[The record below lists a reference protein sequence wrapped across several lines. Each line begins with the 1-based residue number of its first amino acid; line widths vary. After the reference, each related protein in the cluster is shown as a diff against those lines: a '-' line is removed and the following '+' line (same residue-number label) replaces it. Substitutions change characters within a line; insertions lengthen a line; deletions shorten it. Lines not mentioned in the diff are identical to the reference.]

1 MRDPEPTPNPASLA
15 FAEDLF
21 VSWQQDPASV
31 SPDWRAYFESLPGA
45 RKDTARQGPSFRA
58 ASIFNPP
65 EIQRPG
71 PNGNGKSHAMLA
83 PGEVAAQQDKVD
95 QLVRAYRT
103 RGHLVAKIDPLERPR
118 PELSELDPA
127 SYGFSEA
134 DLDRRFSTSE
144 LFGPPTMTLRQI
156 LEKLRATYCRSIGVQ
171 YMHIDDMVRSNWL
184 RERLEGSENRLEM
197 SREEQLRILTKLTE
211 STLFE
216 EFIQKKFLGAKSF
229 SLEGAE
235 SLIPLLDRAIERA
248 AGQGITDVVIGMA
261 HRGRLN
267 VLANILHKGARQ
279 IFREFADVDHALYR
293 MGGDVKYH
301 MGYSSEYE
309 TASGAKLAISLCF
322 NPSHLEFVDP
332 VAMGRVR
339 ARDDVERVRE
349 GGVPSSLTLLIHGDA
364 AFAGQGVVQETLNMS
379 QLPGY
384 NVGGTIHVIV
394 NNQVGFTTDPQDG
407 RSTTY
412 ATDVARM
419 LQCPILHVNG
429 EDPEAVAQ
437 TIRLAMDFRKT
448 WRSDVIVDMYAYRRR
463 GHNEGDEP
471 SFTQPLMYETIRARK
486 TVREGYLDHLLQLGG
501 VTRADADAIEEQC
514 RARLEAE
521 LDASKSKDYV
531 YQSSKLGPEWS
542 NYKGGRDADAPDA
555 PTVFPKE
562 RLQKLLTATTQV
574 PAGFT
579 VHPKIVSIL
588 ERRAE
593 MARGEKPLDWA
604 AGEAAAFATL
614 AVQGARIR
622 LSGQDSERGT
632 FSHRHTV
639 LHDVVTGKTHM
650 PLAHIDPAQAPIE
663 IWNSPLSETG
673 VMGFEYG
680 YTLEAPGALVLWE
693 AQFGDFVNAA
703 QVIVDQFLVSAEEKW
718 KRLSG
723 LVLLLPHGFEGQGP
737 EHSSARLERF
747 LQLCADDNIQVANV
761 TTPAQLFHMLRRQV
775 LRPWRKPLIVM
786 TPKSLLRHPR
796 AVSSI
801 DELSDGRF
809 HRILADV
816 APKGAKA
823 REKVSRV
830 LLCSG
835 KVYYDLEDEREKR
848 KVDDVAILRFE
859 QLHPLQERDVEV
871 ALSTYGKDVP
881 VIWVQEEPANMGA
894 WHHLLV
900 RFGGRIA
907 GRPFSASTRAAA
919 ASPATGSPT
928 SHKIEQ
934 QEVLDRAFGRA

>member
-1 MRDPEPTPNPASLA
+1 MSDPVRTPNPQSLA
-15 FAEDLF
+15 FAEDLY
-21 VSWQQDPASV
+21 VEWQRDPSSV

-45 RKDTARQGPSFRA
+45 RQHAAQVGPRFQSY
-58 ASIFNPP
+58 SIFNPP
-65 EIQRPG
+65 ELHAG
-71 PNGNGKSHAMLA
+71 GTSGKSPAALA
-83 PGEVAAQQDKVD
+83 SGEVAELQDKVD
-95 QLVRAYRT
+95 QLVRAYRV
-103 RGHLVAKIDPLERPR
+103 RGHLIAKIDPLERPR

-127 SYGFSEA
+127 SYGFGEA
-134 DLDRRFSTSE
+134 DLERRFSTGAI
-144 LFGPPTMTLRQI
+144 FGPTTMTLRQI
-156 LEKLRATYCRSIGVQ
+156 LEQLRATYCRSIGVQ
-171 YMHIDDMVRSNWL
+171 YMHIDDLARSNWL
-184 RERLEGSENRLEM
+184 RERMEGSANRLEM
-197 SREEQLRILTKLTE
+197 SREEQLRILTKLTDA
-211 STLFE
+211 SLFE

-235 SLIPLLDRAIERA
+235 SLIPLLDRALERA
-248 AGQGITDVVIGMA
+248 AHQGITDVVIGMA

-279 IFREFADVDHALYR
+279 IFREFADVDHELYR

-301 MGYSSEYE
+301 LGYTSEYE
-309 TASGAKLAISLCF
+309 TASGAKLGVSLCF

-339 ARDDVERVRE
+339 ARDDAERVRE
-349 GGVPSSLTLLIHGDA
+349 GGVPSSLTMLIHGDA

-437 TIRLAMDFRKT
+437 TIRLAMDFRKS

-501 VTRADADAIEEQC
+501 VTRADADAIEEKC
-514 RARLEAE
+514 RAQLEAE

-531 YQSSKLGPEWS
+531 YQSSKLGPEWAS
-542 NYKGGRDADAPDA
+542 YAGGRDADVPEV
-555 PTVFPKE
+555 PTGYPKKDLAE
-562 RLQKLLTATTQV
+562 LLAATTRA
-574 PAGFT
+574 PEGFT
-579 VHPKIVSIL
+579 VHPKLVTIL
-588 ERRAE
+588 ERRSE

-614 AVQGARIR
+614 ATQGVRVR
-622 LSGQDSERGT
+622 LSGQDCERGT
-632 FSHRHTV
+632 FSHRHAV
-639 LHDVVTGKTHM
+639 LHDVVNGRRHM
-650 PLAHIDPAQAPIE
+650 PLAHIAPRESPIE

-680 YTLEAPGALVLWE
+680 YTLEQPGALVLWE

-723 LVLLLPHGFEGQGP
+723 LVLLLPHAFEGQGP

-747 LQLCADDNIQVANV
+747 LQMCADDNIQVANV

-775 LRPWRKPLIVM
+775 LRPWRKPLVVM

-796 AVSSI
+796 AVSTL
-801 DELSDGRF
+801 DELSEGRF

-816 APKGAKA
+816 PPQGAKT
-823 REKVSRV
+823 RPKVTRV

-835 KVYYDLEDEREKR
+835 KVYYDLEDQREKLPAT
-848 KVDDVAILRFE
+848 DVAILRLE
-859 QLHPLQERDVEV
+859 QLHPLQERDVEA
-871 ALSTYGKDVP
+871 ALAPYGKDVP

-900 RFGGRIA
+900 RFGGQIA
-907 GRPFSASTRAAA
+907 GHPFSSSTRAAA

-928 SHKIEQ
+928 SHKVEQ